1 MTGLYVKTDFEVQ
14 MKIMNISIQI
24 LILNVIVLLPDT
36 FLKLPKCIVGRKI
49 KRKFVYFFKL
59 NMT

>member
-14 MKIMNISIQI
+14 MKILNISIQI
-24 LILNVIVLLPDT
+24 LALSMIVILPDT
-36 FLKLPKCIVGRKI
+36 FVKITKKEVCI
-49 KRKFVYFFKL
+49 FFLKL